1 MAELKFYYGCMNAG
15 KSVEAIKTYE
25 IYKRKRMNPVI
36 IKPAVDTRNG
46 KQKGWGFTNS
56 RLLKEP
62 TPAYYIQNV
71 ENEIWKLNYGQVIVV
86 DEAQF
91 LSREDVIF
99 LSKIVELQKV
109 DVIAYGLKNDVN
121 GNLFPGAKAF
131 MEFADTI
138 KEIDM
143 VCEELNCKNKATH
156 HIRYI
161 NGELDTSNE
170 QVAIEKDNV
179 TYKSVCRKHW
189 MQKKNII
196 RDY

>member
-25 IYKRKRMNPVI
+25 IYKRKNMNPVI
-36 IKPAVDTRNG
+36 IKPVIDNREG
-46 KQKGWGFTNS
+46 EQKGWGYTSS
-56 RLLKEP
+56 RLTKEP
-62 TPAYYIQNV
+62 TPAYYIKSV
-71 ENEIWKLNYGQVIVV
+71 EEDIWKTNYGQVIIV

-91 LSREDVIF
+91 LTRDDVVF

-121 GNLFPGAKAF
+121 GNLFSGAKAF

-143 VCEELNCKNKATH
+143 ICEEPGCKNKATH
-156 HIRYI
+156 HLRYI
-161 NGELDTSNE
+161 NGKPDASNE
-170 QVAIEKDNV
+170 QVAIEKGNV

-196 RDY
+196 YGY

>member
-1 MAELKFYYGCMNAG
+1 MAEMKFYYGCMNAG

-25 IYKRKRMNPVI
+25 IYKRKKMNPII
-36 IKPAVDTRNG
+36 IKPAIDTREG
-46 KQKGWGFTNS
+46 EQKGWGHTTS
-56 RLLKEP
+56 RLIKEP

-71 ENEIWKLNYGQVIVV
+71 ENEIWKLDYGQVIIV

-131 MEFADTI
+131 MEFADMI

-143 VCEELNCKNKATH
+143 VCENPYCLNKATH
-156 HIRYI
+156 HLRYI
-161 NGELDTSNE
+161 NGKLDTSNE
-170 QVAIEKDNV
+170 QVAIEKDDV

-189 MQKKNII
+189 MEAKGLISGL
-196 RDY
+196 